1 MPYSTYLWWVAWLVT
16 GTLYLRYLRGYLLR
30 TRKYIMD
37 YEFWFWIIIAVI
49 IGRASHRPFLYIG
62 RDREKY
68 DASWIG
74 ITW

>member
-1 MPYSTYLWWVAWLVT
+1 
-16 GTLYLRYLRGYLLR
+16 
-30 TRKYIMD
+30 MD